1 MLDKLNRKLDEIR
14 KQKERATAT
23 LNALVGAEQ
32 VLMQLLDEETNKESE
47 VVENATDSD

>member
-1 MLDKLNRKLDEIR
+1 MINKLINKLDEIR